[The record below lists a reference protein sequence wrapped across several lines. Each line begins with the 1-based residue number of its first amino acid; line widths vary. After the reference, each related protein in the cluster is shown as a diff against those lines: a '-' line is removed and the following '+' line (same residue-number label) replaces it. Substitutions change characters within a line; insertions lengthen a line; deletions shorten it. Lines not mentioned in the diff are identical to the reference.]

1 MQAYLSKN
9 QHKEQTMTLSQS
21 KKTEIAAFLLRIS
34 LGVMWLAHA
43 GLKFFVFTIPGF
55 AGWLESQ
62 GLPSFTAWTVF
73 LMEAIGGALILLGV
87 YGRYASAALLPI
99 LIVAMFTHTGNGWV
113 HTSTGGGWEYPLFLI
128 IASVVHFLLGDG
140 KYAVSK

>member
-1 MQAYLSKN
+1 
-9 QHKEQTMTLSQS
+9 MTFSQS
-21 KKTEIAAFLLRIS
+21 EKTELAAFLLRIS

-62 GLPSFTAWTVF
+62 GLLGFMAWPVF
-73 LMEAIGGALILLGV
+73 LMEVIGGILILLGI
-87 YGRYASAALLPI
+87 YGRYASIMLLPVMA
-99 LIVAMFTHTGNGWV
+99 VAMSTHIHNGWV

-128 IASVVHFLLGDG
+128 IASIVHFLLGDG
-140 KYAVSK
+140 KYAIFLKKA

>member
-1 MQAYLSKN
+1 MRFLSDK
-9 QHKEQTMTLSQS
+9 KEL
-21 KKTEIAAFLLRIS
+21 AAFLLRAS

-43 GLKFFVFTIPGF
+43 GLKFFVFTISGF

-62 GLPSFTAWTVF
+62 GLPGFMAWPAF
-73 LMEAIGGALILLGV
+73 LLEVSGGILILLGI
-87 YGRYASAALLPI
+87 YGRYASALLLPV
-99 LIVAMFTHTGNGWV
+99 LVVAMSTHIQNGWV

-140 KYAVSK
+140 KYAVTKEL

>member
-1 MQAYLSKN
+1 
-9 QHKEQTMTLSQS
+9 MTLSQS
-21 KKTEIAAFLLRIS
+21 EKTELAAFLLRIS

-62 GLPSFTAWTVF
+62 GLPSIMAWPVF
-73 LMEAIGGALILLGV
+73 LMEVIGGVLILFGI
-87 YGRYASAALLPI
+87 YGRYTSAILLPV
-99 LIVAMFTHTGNGWV
+99 LVVAMSTHIHNGWV

-140 KYAVSK
+140 KYSMHLKAKMT